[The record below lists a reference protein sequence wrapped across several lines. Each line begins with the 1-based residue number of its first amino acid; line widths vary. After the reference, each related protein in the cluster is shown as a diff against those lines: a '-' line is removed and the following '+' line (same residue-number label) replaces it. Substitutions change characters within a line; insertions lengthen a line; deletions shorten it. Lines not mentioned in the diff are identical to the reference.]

1 MDELIKK
8 CFNFNIF
15 RIFVKIRRKKK
26 NILEKILFRFFVQFI
41 LIKLQIYIIINIIIY
56 FFLIAIYN

>member
-1 MDELIKK
+1 MNELIKK

-26 NILEKILFRFFVQFI
+26 YFGK
-41 LIKLQIYIIINIIIY
+41 NIISIFRTIY
-56 FFLIAIYN
+56 FN

>member
-1 MDELIKK
+1 MNELIKK

-56 FFLIAIYN
+56 FF

>member
-1 MDELIKK
+1 MNELIKK

-56 FFLIAIYN
+56 FFLIVIYN